1 MIKPPMEA
9 PTMSAKRL
17 FLSERLMDLLLG
29 LMRLACGSGVAAAL
43 EASEMMATCESIG
56 LGYLER

>member
-17 FLSERLMDLLLG
+17 FLSERLMDLLLE
-29 LMRLACGSGVAAAL
+29 LMRLACGKGVAVAL
-43 EASEMMATCESIG
+43 EAREMRAS
-56 LGYLER
+56 